1 MLAFTFQPPPSA
13 DGSSFHQ
20 SSLPSRSRQDSDR
33 SSRPRRDSARH
44 GGRSGTAQKDAG
56 PQKTKA
62 DQPSSCPTAS
72 KSQDESVG
80 AGKDKAVQ
88 SSANEELAAVGPSKS
103 SPGPS
108 SVPSQK
114 KGKYSE
120 VHGNQTGIS
129 RSNQPTKAAAA
140 ATSGANPT
148 ASSGDAAFKMPT
160 PSEKKA

>member
-1 MLAFTFQPPPSA
+1 MFAFTFQPPPSA

-33 SSRPRRDSARH
+33 SSRPRRDSAKH
-44 GGRSGTAQKDAG
+44 GGRSGNVQKDAG

-62 DQPSSCPTAS
+62 DQSSSCLTAS

-80 AGKDKAVQ
+80 AGKDKAVH
-88 SSANEELAAVGPSKS
+88 SSAKEELATGGPPKS

-114 KGKYSE
+114 KGKSSE

-129 RSNQPTKAAAA
+129 RSNQPTKAAA
-140 ATSGANPT
+140 TSGANSA
-148 ASSGDAAFKMPT
+148 ASSGGAALKMTT
-160 PSEKKA
+160 PSERKA